1 MIDAESS
8 NPMET
13 FMRIAL
19 LAATSLVLTMSA
31 AGADI
36 IEERQAVMKERGDI
50 MRVLGP
56 IAQGQQPFD
65 ADTVLAALER
75 MNENALGDTIMDYF
89 PEGTET
95 GGDTRA
101 TPAVWEDSARFVEIE
116 TTYTANIQTAVDAA
130 PGDLDEFRA
139 VFGPVAAQCGAC
151 HEPFRTQQ

>member
-1 MIDAESS
+1 MIGAEIETR
-8 NPMET
+8 MET

-19 LAATSLVLTMSA
+19 LAATTLVLTMSA

-36 IEERQAVMKERGDI
+36 IEERQAIMKERGDI

-75 MNENALGDTIMDYF
+75 MNENALGDSIMDYF
-89 PEGTET
+89 PDGTET

-101 TPAVWEDSARFVEIE
+101 TPAVWEDSEAFVEIE
-116 TTYTANIQTAVDAA
+116 TTYSANIQAAVDAA

-139 VFGPVAAQCGAC
+139 AFGPIAAQCGAC
-151 HEPFRTQQ
+151 HERFRTQQ

>member
-1 MIDAESS
+1 MIGVERP
-8 NPMET
+8 NRMET
-13 FMRIAL
+13 LMRIAL
-19 LAATSLVLTMSA
+19 LAATTLVLTMSA

-36 IEERQAVMKERGDI
+36 IEERQAIMKERGDI

-101 TPAVWEDSARFVEIE
+101 TPAVWEDSATFVEIE
-116 TTYTANIQTAVDAA
+116 TVYAANIQTAVDAA
-130 PGDLDEFRA
+130 PGDLDAFRG

-151 HEPFRTQQ
+151 HERFRTQQ